1 MVKKKKKKIELR
13 EVRHYTVEYSQTQSD
28 YSGCYIKGQYP
39 LRKLHKCMMT
49 IGKGWKGKA
58 LQIAKYKE

>member
-1 MVKKKKKKIELR
+1 MVKKKKNELR

-49 IGKGWKGKA
+49 IGKG
-58 LQIAKYKE
+58 